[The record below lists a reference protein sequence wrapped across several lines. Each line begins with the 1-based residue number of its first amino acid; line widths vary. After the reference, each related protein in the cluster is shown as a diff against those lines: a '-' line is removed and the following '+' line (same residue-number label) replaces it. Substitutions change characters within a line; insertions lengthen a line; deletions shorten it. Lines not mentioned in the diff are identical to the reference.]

1 MVGNA
6 IKYSQDQGDVSI
18 SMRAEDEQII
28 IQVTD
33 NGPGIPAK
41 DQAHIFDKFYRGS
54 NISAQAGSGLGL
66 AIVKSIV
73 EAHQGRMWVES
84 IIGKGSTFF
93 IILPVIAEPVQIVKK

>member
-1 MVGNA
+1 
-6 IKYSQDQGDVSI
+6 
-18 SMRAEDEQII
+18 MRAEDEQII

-54 NISAQAGSGLGL
+54 NISSQAGSGLGL
-66 AIVKSIV
+66 AIVKTIV

-84 IIGKGSTFF
+84 TVGKGSTFF
-93 IILPVIAEPVQIVKK
+93 IILPVLAEPVPIKK